1 MARSPCNWK
10 APPARALRGAI
21 LLTSLSGFLPAK
33 GQATNTLVSAVS
45 SSRAFVVQS
54 HSPERNIELGIWAE
68 EVMYLLTD
76 YMGKPIPLSRG
87 QPVYLQLREDP
98 KKEATVISRQQVKSR
113 YLTQT
118 LQVTNI
124 DQADQEDML
133 EGLCQL
139 LLSRYAMASQPPS
152 IRSKRPAQVP
162 AWFAVGIAQNLY
174 PILRERNHRLC
185 MRWQEEN
192 RLHGIPRIMEQR
204 YLPRGRL
211 RVKVMCGM
219 FMDWLHEE
227 SRAGLISQMTLVW
240 ASGETVDASWLIKHQ
255 LKEPH
260 ADEKTLAKQ
269 WRLWLARARQAHAAF
284 GGGIYDAVDQLK
296 ERLNLQPKTYG
307 IPYPVDGP
315 DTISFRTLP
324 DHYEEIW
331 FSPLVSKVAMRVAL
345 SGLGQPPAF
354 QEIIKK
360 YQAYLQTLQTLPAY
374 PAKGR
379 LSRVQG
385 AVRKADDQLN
395 EANLALAKYEEQ
407 VTKWRAYVDL
417 AADTVTPTARTRTA
431 FQLFV
436 DQAEAKRKP

>member
-1 MARSPCNWK
+1 M
-10 APPARALRGAI
+10 
-21 LLTSLSGFLPAK
+21 
-33 GQATNTLVSAVS
+33 
-45 SSRAFVVQS
+45 
-54 HSPERNIELGIWAE
+54 
-68 EVMYLLTD
+68 
-76 YMGKPIPLSRG
+76 
-87 QPVYLQLREDP
+87 
-98 KKEATVISRQQVKSR
+98 
-113 YLTQT
+113 
-118 LQVTNI
+118 
-124 DQADQEDML
+124 
-133 EGLCQL
+133 
-139 LLSRYAMASQPPS
+139 
-152 IRSKRPAQVP
+152 
-162 AWFAVGIAQNLY
+162 
-174 PILRERNHRLC
+174 
-185 MRWQEEN
+185 
-192 RLHGIPRIMEQR
+192 
-204 YLPRGRL
+204 
-211 RVKVMCGM
+211 
-219 FMDWLHEE
+219 
-227 SRAGLISQMTLVW
+227 
-240 ASGETVDASWLIKHQ
+240 DASWLIKHQ

-360 YQAYLQTLQTLPAY
+360 YQAYLQILQTLPAY

-436 DQAEAKRKP
+436 DQAETKRKP